1 MTPTNAGKI
10 EELLLFAHLS
20 DVSCTMVELS
30 RQRWFVGRERA
41 CRLALERIRESG
53 QVACDKGW
61 WHAVCA
67 EHFATAKQ
75 VQRSLF

>member
-1 MTPTNAGKI
+1 MTTTNAGKI
-10 EELLLFAHLS
+10 EELLVFAHLA
-20 DVSCTMVELS
+20 DISCTMDELS

-41 CRLALERIRESG
+41 CRLAVERLRESG
-53 QVACDKGW
+53 QIGCDKGW

-67 EHFATAKQ
+67 EPYATAKQ